1 MKLSKSEKGFEKQ
14 SFSNHLEE
22 QNSYKSSENS
32 PNSQKKIL
40 YVEDH
45 VDTAEAVKVMLTDA
59 GFKTETVSS
68 GKEALRKAKEGF
80 DLFLLDIML
89 PDMSGW
95 DIFKT
100 LKKNIKN
107 TKYIFLS
114 IIPVSTERLKE
125 FKKVGI
131 SDYITKP
138 FVKTDLI
145 ARVKKAL
152 K

>member
-1 MKLSKSEKGFEKQ
+1 M
-14 SFSNHLEE
+14 
-22 QNSYKSSENS
+22 
-32 PNSQKKIL
+32 KKIL

-45 VDTAEAVKVMLTDA
+45 TDTAEAVKIMLTNV
-59 GFKTETVSS
+59 GFETETVSS
-68 GKEALRKAKEGF
+68 GNEALRKAKEGF

-95 DIFKT
+95 DLFKT
-100 LKKNIKN
+100 LKKNIKD
-107 TKYIFLS
+107 TKYIFIS
-114 IIPVSTERLKE
+114 VIPVSMERMKA
-125 FKKVGI
+125 FRKAGI

-138 FVKTDLI
+138 FTKEYLI